1 MRLLGP
7 PELAGA
13 ETVRFVAERRF
24 QLLALLA
31 LRSGQWVPRDQIAAL
46 LWPDHDDAQARRNL
60 RHVVFKARAVP
71 GVEGIEADATALRW
85 GVETDL
91 QRFEALLREA
101 RALEAMALRRGTLL
115 EGIED
120 AGSPAL
126 SAWLAPERARLDMH
140 WQQAALDALAA
151 AQLPAQRIELA
162 QRLLAFDPLDEAA
175 MGAWLAAEL
184 ALGNRARAQQ
194 LCRDYAHR
202 LADELGVEP
211 SQRLRSLLERAAG
224 ADGPAA
230 RAAAEPE
237 ADDDFVGRRAE
248 LAELALLL
256 ARPDCR
262 LVTILGPGGIGKSRL
277 ARRAVELA
285 APRFGGG
292 CIWVELQDLG
302 DAQAAVARLA
312 QQLELA
318 LDGRSDPIA
327 QIGRRHGARR
337 VLCVLDNAEHLAGL
351 PALLEQL
358 LSAAPSWVLLVT
370 SRVRTH
376 AALEWLLPLA
386 GLPVPDEESRDL
398 EAAVAFDAVRLFALR
413 AGAAQRGF
421 ALARH
426 LPAVIAIVDAVG
438 GMPLAIELAAAW
450 VRLLPPREIAQ
461 DLRRGLDLFERDPA
475 APGAPARPEHASLRA
490 VLDRA
495 WQLLAPREREAM
507 AGLAVFEGGFTR
519 MAALVVV
526 QAPLPVLSSL
536 VDKSFLTVDEAG
548 RFGIHPI
555 VAADATERLAR
566 DGHRGAAIARAHA
579 EHYLRQLA
587 ALAPGN
593 GADPRPIGEG
603 VETEYANC
611 RAAWRHAIEAGLA
624 EIVAPAVGAWRAYF
638 DLRGRLGE
646 GIESLRPALDLLA
659 REPTLQAAA
668 AGVRAALSRL
678 HYRRGDY
685 QLGLALALAGAE
697 GAERCGDRRVLASCL
712 ANAGSCQSAIGEW
725 GTARACFERAL
736 AIARADGV
744 TSEIAAALNNLGI
757 VAKKEGRYD
766 DALACYAQALATERE
781 LGNHAAIVRCLNNL
795 AGVHME
801 RDQWAQARPYMEEG
815 LRLCERYRLDAST
828 PNLAFGLGAVLLELG
843 ETDAAEAKL
852 RVALERSRAADIPVV
867 ALLAGVN
874 LGRIAGMRSDFVTA
888 IGRLRDAARSAHE
901 RGWTHESLQVA
912 LFFGECLR
920 DAGHKLAA
928 ARTWQMVATY
938 PQCEAGLRDSALRW
952 LAGLAL
958 TPEEQAQAEREPVTL
973 AAVTERLLSDRA
985 LQP

>member
-1 MRLLGP
+1 M
-7 PELAGA
+7 
-13 ETVRFVAERRF
+13 
-24 QLLALLA
+24 
-31 LRSGQWVPRDQIAAL
+31 
-46 LWPDHDDAQARRNL
+46 
-60 RHVVFKARAVP
+60 
-71 GVEGIEADATALRW
+71 
-85 GVETDL
+85 
-91 QRFEALLREA
+91 
-101 RALEAMALRRGTLL
+101 
-115 EGIED
+115 
-120 AGSPAL
+120 
-126 SAWLAPERARLDMH
+126 
-140 WQQAALDALAA
+140 
-151 AQLPAQRIELA
+151 
-162 QRLLAFDPLDEAA
+162 
-175 MGAWLAAEL
+175 
-184 ALGNRARAQQ
+184 
-194 LCRDYAHR
+194 
-202 LADELGVEP
+202 
-211 SQRLRSLLERAAG
+211 
-224 ADGPAA
+224 
-230 RAAAEPE
+230 
-237 ADDDFVGRRAE
+237 
-248 LAELALLL
+248 
-256 ARPDCR
+256 
-262 LVTILGPGGIGKSRL
+262 
-277 ARRAVELA
+277 
-285 APRFGGG
+285 
-292 CIWVELQDLG
+292 
-302 DAQAAVARLA
+302 
-312 QQLELA
+312 
-318 LDGRSDPIA
+318 
-327 QIGRRHGARR
+327 
-337 VLCVLDNAEHLAGL
+337 
-351 PALLEQL
+351 
-358 LSAAPSWVLLVT
+358 LLVT

-376 AALEWLLPLA
+376 AALEWPLPLA
-386 GLPVPDEESRDL
+386 GAAGAGRREPRP

-624 EIVAPAVGAWRAYF
+624 EIVAPAVGAWRAY
-638 DLRGRLGE
+638 
-646 GIESLRPALDLLA
+646 SRPA
-659 REPTLQAAA
+659 RTPRRGHRVPA
-668 AGVRAALSRL
+668 AGARSARRRADSCRPPPRAFRAALSRL

-685 QLGLALALAGAE
+685 HLGLALSLAGAE

-801 RDQWAQARPYMEEG
+801 RDQWAGAAVYGRGPAPVRALPAR
-815 LRLCERYRLDAST
+815 RLDAQ
-828 PNLAFGLGAVLLELG
+828 PRIRPRRGAARAWRDRRRRG
-843 ETDAAEAKL
+843 EASRCARAQP
-852 RVALERSRAADIPVV
+852 RSRHPRRRAPC
-867 ALLAGVN
+867 GVN
-874 LGRIAGMRSDFVTA
+874 LGRIAGMRSDFATA

-928 ARTWQMVATY
+928 ARTWQMVATH

-958 TPEEQAQAEREPVTL
+958 TPEEQAQAGREPVTL